1 VAIILIGGGARS
13 GKSRFALEKA
23 RAIDGTRAFVATAQP
38 SDEEMTARIQHH
50 REERGE
56 EFSTIEEPIE
66 LPRIIAEAQFD
77 VLLIDCLTLWLSN
90 TMFVNN
96 KWGGRPRPQPGP
108 LAGLGARPRVRARVT
123 GPAPP
128 VYVNNE
134 TDALIEAAQSAKG
147 IIIFVTNEVGSGI
160 VPTGHALSRD
170 FRDRAGTLNQRIA
183 AISDEVYFMV
193 FGQSLRIK

>member
-1 VAIILIGGGARS
+1 MAIILIGGGARS

-23 RAIDGTRAFVATAQP
+23 RAIDGTRAFVATAQA

-90 TMFVNN
+90 IMFVNN
-96 KWGGRPRPQPGP
+96 
-108 LAGLGARPRVRARVT
+108 T
-123 GPAPP
+123 C
-128 VYVNNE
+128 E
-134 TDALIEAAQSAKG
+134 IEALIKSSQSAKG

-160 VPTGHALSRD
+160 VPTDHAVSRD
-170 FRDRAGTLNQRIA
+170 FRDRAGILNQRIA
-183 AISDEVYFMV
+183 AIADEVYLMV
-193 FGQSLRIK
+193 FGQPLRVK